1 MSKCIR
7 CGAPLPSSGE
17 CLNCARA
24 SNPGSS
30 AAGVGSPRVV
40 PAVSPAPRVSKAYP
54 PPIAATPPGPQLPRA
69 PATPPP
75 LPKQSTRTIRP
86 STRASNP
93 SVAPSLP
100 MPASPA
106 SAPTSPT
113 VVEVHAQV
121 APTWRR
127 MVAFFVDGIAI
138 SAVVAL
144 YLWAASSIAG
154 ASASP
159 LRLSGIDRWV
169 EWIAAIQSVIIP
181 GLVLATLIAI
191 AYSAAFAVLWNGR
204 TLGRLLAGVRL
215 VDRSGLPPSPTRAG
229 VRALLS
235 AVSFALF
242 LGGFWLALFDR
253 RGQTLHDKLTST
265 FVVRAL

>member
-7 CGAPLPSSGE
+7 CGAPLPASGE

-24 SNPGSS
+24 KD
-30 AAGVGSPRVV
+30 VRLRQIV
-40 PAVSPAPRVSKAYP
+40 PAVSPAPRVSTP
-54 PPIAATPPGPQLPRA
+54 VIAAAPPVPQSPRA

-75 LPKQSTRTIRP
+75 LPKHSTRTSP
-86 STRASNP
+86 APTQAVRATSAGIAEP
-93 SVAPSLP
+93 SVRRSLQT
-100 MPASPA
+100 PASSA
-106 SAPTSPT
+106 SAGTSPN

-121 APTWRR
+121 APVWRR
-127 MVAFFVDGIAI
+127 LVAFFVDGVAI
-138 SAVVAL
+138 SAIVAL
-144 YLWAASSIAG
+144 YLWAAFSIAG

-169 EWIAAIQSVIIP
+169 ERIAAIQWAIFV
-181 GLVLATLIAI
+181 GLVLATLIAL

-204 TLGRLLAGVRL
+204 TLGRLLAGTRL
-215 VDRSGLPPSPTRAG
+215 IDRSGLPPSPTRAV

-235 AVSFALF
+235 AVSFGLF

-265 FVVRAL
+265 FVVRPR